1 MERKITVRGQE
12 NFHRALPSI
21 LIIIFSLGGVLSLK
35 SRESVMSDFVLV
47 LYFVICSLGLS
58 I

>member
-12 NFHRALPSI
+12 NFHRALSSI

-35 SRESVMSDFVLV
+35 SRESVMPDFVLV